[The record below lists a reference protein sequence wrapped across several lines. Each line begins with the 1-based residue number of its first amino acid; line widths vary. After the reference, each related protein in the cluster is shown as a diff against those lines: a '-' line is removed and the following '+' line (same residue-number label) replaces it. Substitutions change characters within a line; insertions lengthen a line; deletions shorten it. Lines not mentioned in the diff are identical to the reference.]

1 MLQSKHRFA
10 AATCVR
16 THTAPHANKCIVH
29 QGGRY
34 YVQVCT
40 RCLCRLTRMHCS
52 PHVQQRLLWHH
63 KQQREKEALS
73 NDRPVPRH
81 TPRPDLLPTQLLSR
95 NRKQLQLRC
104 GPCRRSSVSKHT
116 PWPTRGNNILRTAI
130 DNAISRQF
138 HVFLTRYQAH
148 RESGRLSGR
157 RRGRGG
163 G

>member
-1 MLQSKHRFA
+1 MFKSARA
-10 AATCVR
+10 ASAASR
-16 THTAPHANKCIVH
+16 
-29 QGGRY
+29 
-34 YVQVCT
+34 VCT
-40 RCLCRLTRMHCS
+40 AAHMSNSACFGITS
-52 PHVQQRLLWHH
+52 N
-63 KQQREKEALS
+63 REKKEALS

-138 HVFLTRYQAH
+138 HVFLTGYQAH